1 VTDTRAASAIDEVA
15 TRFWEGF
22 LELSPITATQYGD
35 ERYADRLPDP
45 SPEGRAKL
53 RRLAEETRA
62 AALGIDEAGLAVEDR
77 ITRDMLRIVGD
88 NEVEGDE
95 RRYYTLQ
102 VVDPNYG
109 PQTLLPQVCAFQPAD
124 TPERLERFMARLRA
138 YPAFM
143 EANRGVLREGIAA
156 GLTSARVVVE
166 RVIAQLDGML
176 AIPIDQAVVPS
187 LVRVA
192 SDADRELVRQ
202 VVRDV
207 VYPADAAFLETLR
220 KEYLPAAR
228 QEPGIGSLPDGQSLY
243 RMRIRHNTTLD
254 LTPED
259 LHEFGR
265 HELAEIDAEWREI
278 ARGAGFDEPE
288 AYRRS
293 LESDAANIPTQP
305 ADLIEAASRQIA
317 AAMSAAPRFFGRLP
331 AAPCEVRPVEAFK
344 EKDAP
349 FAYYY
354 PPAPDGSRPGLY
366 YVNTYDLPTR
376 TFSKLASVTSHEAV
390 PGHHFQIALEV
401 EHPSLNV
408 FRRLGSRL
416 VGVAYAEGWGLY
428 AERLADEMGI
438 YRDEAER
445 FGMLDHQAW
454 RAARLVGDTGL
465 HAFGWRREQSVQVLR
480 DAGLSATDAS
490 IETDRYICGPGQAL
504 AYKVGQREI
513 ERLRAHL
520 EARDRDRFDLR
531 AFHDAVL
538 GHGSVPLA
546 TLAKELPDWVQPAT
560 RGA

>member
-1 VTDTRAASAIDEVA
+1 VPATRPGSGIDEIA

-22 LELSPITATQYGD
+22 LELSPVTATQYGD

-53 RRLAEETRA
+53 RRLSEETRA
-62 AALGIDEAGLAVEDR
+62 AALTIDEAGVPVEDR

-88 NEVEGDE
+88 NEVESDD
-95 RRYYTLQ
+95 RQYYVLQ
-102 VVDPNYG
+102 VVDPNFG

-124 TPERLERFMARLRA
+124 TPERLDRFLARLQA

-143 EANRGVLREGIAA
+143 AANQGVLREGIAA

-166 RVIAQLDGML
+166 RVIAQIEGML
-176 AIPIDQAVVPS
+176 AIPIEQAVVPA
-187 LVRVA
+187 LARVA
-192 SDADRELVRQ
+192 NDADRERVRD
-202 VVRDV
+202 VVRDI

-220 KEYLPAAR
+220 TEYLAAAR
-228 QEPGIGSLPDGQSLY
+228 ETPGIGSLPDGQSLY

-278 ARGAGFDEPE
+278 AREAGFAQVE
-288 AYRRS
+288 AYRRG
-293 LESDAANIPTQP
+293 LESDPANIPTAP
-305 ADLIEAASRQIA
+305 EALVERASEQIA
-317 AAMSAAPRFFGRLP
+317 RSMAAAPRFFGRLP
-331 AAPCEVRPVEAFK
+331 TSPCEVRPVEAYK

-354 PPAPDGSRPGLY
+354 PPAADGSRPGLY

-438 YRDEAER
+438 YRDSAER

-454 RAARLVGDTGL
+454 RAARLVVDTGL
-465 HAFGWRREQSVQVLR
+465 HAMGWTRQQSVDVLR
-480 DAGLSATDAS
+480 EAGLSATDAS
-490 IETDRYICGPGQAL
+490 IETDRYICWPGQAL

-520 EARDRDRFDLR
+520 ERRDRDRFDLR

-538 GHGSVPLA
+538 GHGSIPLA
-546 TLAKELPDWVQPAT
+546 TLAKELPDWVSPAAEP
-560 RGA
+560 R

>member
-1 VTDTRAASAIDEVA
+1 MSAIDEIA
-15 TRFWEGF
+15 TRFWEGY
-22 LELSPITATQYGD
+22 LELSPVTATQYGD

-45 SPEGRAKL
+45 GPEGRSKL
-53 RRLAEETRA
+53 RRLAAGTRA
-62 AALGIDEAGLAVEDR
+62 AALAIDEAGLSVEDR

-88 NEVEGDE
+88 NEVEADD
-95 RRYYTLQ
+95 RRYYVLD

-124 TPERLERFMARLRA
+124 TPERLDRFLARLRA
-138 YPAFM
+138 YPSFM
-143 EANRGVLREGIAA
+143 AANEGVLREGIAA
-156 GLTSARVVVE
+156 GLTSARVVVD
-166 RVIAQLDGML
+166 RVIAQIEGML
-176 AIPIDQAVVPS
+176 AIPIEQAVVPS

-192 SDADRELVRQ
+192 NDADRERVREA
-202 VVRDV
+202 VRDV
-207 VYPADAAFLETLR
+207 VYPADAAFLRVLR
-220 KEYLPAAR
+220 EEYLPAAR
-228 QEPGIGSLPDGQSLY
+228 EAPGIGSLPDGQSLY

-278 ARGAGFDEPE
+278 ARGAGFSDPE

-293 LESDAANIPTQP
+293 LESDAANIPTKP
-305 ADLIEAASRQIA
+305 GDLIDAASRQIA
-317 AAMSAAPRFFGRLP
+317 AAMDAAPRFFGRLP
-331 AAPCEVRPVEAFK
+331 AAACEVRPVEAYK

-366 YVNTYDLPTR
+366 YVNTYDLPSR

-438 YRDEAER
+438 YRDAAER

-454 RAARLVGDTGL
+454 RAARLVVDTGL
-465 HAFGWRREQSVQVLR
+465 HAFGWTREQSVQVLR
-480 DAGLSATDAS
+480 EAGLSPTDAS
-490 IETDRYICGPGQAL
+490 IETDRYICWPGQAL

-520 EARDRDRFDLR
+520 ETRDRHRFDLR

-546 TLAKELPDWVQPAT
+546 TLAKELPDWVQPAGSQET
-560 RGA
+560 EQG